1 MAEVVVNITAN
12 TGQATDGVDNLN
24 NALNQTD
31 ASAAALEATLK
42 KQEASIKVLDGAINV
57 LGGSVEL
64 LAGGLALSGVVTEEQ
79 ARQFETAAIG
89 AIAFADGA
97 KRVVDGV
104 KNLNEGLAASG
115 GLMKTLNVALLAN
128 PAAITAAAIVSLG
141 VAIGGLIYYLNQQ
154 DGLWEDV
161 NEGLVEN
168 IKLSKEQI
176 GTIGKQVSDLKF
188 LESVITDTTQSEK
201 TRNNALKE
209 LQKIVPELE
218 GIDLKRADAI
228 DKISQAIA
236 NEITAIEQRAK
247 AQAVQNKLTEYYTR
261 QLELITEVQAEFAK
275 NGQRISEY
283 EARVA
288 LQRQDQVGQTAVLAK
303 EYQNLSNQIG
313 DSTNSLGS
321 YADIIISESTPATK
335 ADSEAI
341 KVATTNILNYKDAV
355 NQRNQAIKEGIELF
369 IQETGGIEQTN
380 GVIMRQLPMVQGA
393 VEKSSATLGDY
404 FNNLIT
410 KQVEFF
416 ESEAGKAASSTLSV
430 ASNLAKTL
438 SENIDESNKE
448 GFEKGKKYRI
458 AETRITSIQA
468 AFEAYKGLVGVP
480 FVGQFLAIAGAAAA
494 LAAGQKAIKGIQSS
508 TFGGSGAPSN
518 PSGSPVNANFPAVNT
533 GFQGGGQFLPNTAPQ
548 GTPPIRAY
556 VVTGDVTNGQVAEQQ
571 LQTRRRFG

>member
-31 ASAAALEATLK
+31 QSAAALEATLK

-128 PAAITAAAIVSLG
+128 PAAITAAAIVALG

-201 TRNNALKE
+201 
-209 LQKIVPELE
+209 
-218 GIDLKRADAI
+218 
-228 DKISQAIA
+228 
-236 NEITAIEQRAK
+236 
-247 AQAVQNKLTEYYTR
+247 
-261 QLELITEVQAEFAK
+261 
-275 NGQRISEY
+275 
-283 EARVA
+283 
-288 LQRQDQVGQTAVLAK
+288 
-303 EYQNLSNQIG
+303 
-313 DSTNSLGS
+313 
-321 YADIIISESTPATK
+321 
-335 ADSEAI
+335 
-341 KVATTNILNYKDAV
+341 
-355 NQRNQAIKEGIELF
+355 
-369 IQETGGIEQTN
+369 QET
-380 GVIMRQLPMVQGA
+380 ML
-393 VEKSSATLGDY
+393 
-404 FNNLIT
+404 
-410 KQVEFF
+410 
-416 ESEAGKAASSTLSV
+416 
-430 ASNLAKTL
+430 
-438 SENIDESNKE
+438 
-448 GFEKGKKYRI
+448 
-458 AETRITSIQA
+458 
-468 AFEAYKGLVGVP
+468 
-480 FVGQFLAIAGAAAA
+480 
-494 LAAGQKAIKGIQSS
+494 
-508 TFGGSGAPSN
+508 
-518 PSGSPVNANFPAVNT
+518 
-533 GFQGGGQFLPNTAPQ
+533 
-548 GTPPIRAY
+548 
-556 VVTGDVTNGQVAEQQ
+556 
-571 LQTRRRFG
+571 